1 MNPEV
6 VAVLGGGAWGTV
18 LAELIRRNGHP
29 VHVWSRRYG
38 AALEPVVQPA
48 TMVVIAVS
56 VAGVLPLVHQLPRLR
71 PGAIIVSTTKGLL
84 PDGYHTPTQVWQRA
98 FPEHGVVA
106 LSGPNLAAE
115 IAQGLPAA
123 TVAASVQTWAAQRVQ
138 RVLASDRFRVYTN
151 QDPLGT
157 ELGGALKNVMAIAA
171 GVCDGLHLGANAKA
185 GLVTRALAE
194 MVRVAVAWGAQVT
207 TLYGLSGLGDLL
219 ATCNSPLSRNYRLG
233 YGLAQGKSLTAM
245 MQELPSTVE
254 GVHTTQ
260 VLVHWADQR
269 GIAVPIAQ
277 QVYQL
282 LQGQVT
288 PRQAVGALM
297 ERDLKAEFSTDL
309 PCDPL

>member
-1 MNPEV
+1 MNSEV

-38 AALEPVVQPA
+38 TALEPVVQPA

-84 PDGYHTPTQVWQRA
+84 PDGYRTPTQVWQRA

-297 ERDLKAEFSTDL
+297 ERDLKAEFYPEPPQYSL
-309 PCDPL
+309 

>member
-38 AALEPVVQPA
+38 TALEPVVQPA

>member
-6 VAVLGGGAWGTV
+6 VAVLGGGAWGTL

-29 VHVWSRRYG
+29 VQVWSRRYG
-38 AALEPVVQPA
+38 GELAPVVQPA

-56 VAGVLPLVHQLPRLR
+56 VAGVLPLAQQLPQLA
-71 PGAIIVSTTKGLL
+71 PGTIIVSTTKGLL
-84 PDGYHTPTQVWQRA
+84 PDSCSTPTQVWQRA

-138 RVLASDRFRVYTN
+138 RVLASERFRVYTN

-171 GVCDGLHLGANAKA
+171 GVCDGLRLGANAKA

-194 MVRVAVAWGAQVT
+194 MVRVAVEWGAQAT

-233 YGLAQGKSLTAM
+233 YGLAQGKSVAAIL
-245 MQELPSTVE
+245 QELQSTVE
-254 GVHTTQ
+254 GINTTQ
-260 VLVHWADQR
+260 VVVQWADQR

-282 LQGQVT
+282 LQGRVT
-288 PRQAVGALM
+288 PQQAVGALM
-297 ERDLKAEFSTDL
+297 ERDLKAEFSTD
-309 PCDPL
+309 

>member
-18 LAELIRRNGHP
+18 LAELIRENGHL

-38 AALEPVVQPA
+38 TALEPVVQPA

-84 PDGYHTPTQVWQRA
+84 PDGYRTPTQVWQRA

-269 GIAVPIAQ
+269 GISVPIAQ

>member
-1 MNPEV
+1 MNSEV

-38 AALEPVVQPA
+38 TALEPVVQPA

-84 PDGYHTPTQVWQRA
+84 PDGYRTPTQVWQRA

-115 IAQGLPAA
+115 IVQGLPAA

-138 RVLASDRFRVYTN
+138 RVLASERFRVYTN

-233 YGLAQGKSLTAM
+233 YGLAQGKSLATM

-269 GIAVPIAQ
+269 GISVPIAQ

>member
-18 LAELIRRNGHP
+18 LAELIRENGHL

-38 AALEPVVQPA
+38 TALEPVVQPA

-233 YGLAQGKSLTAM
+233 YGLAQGKSLATM

>member
-18 LAELIRRNGHP
+18 LAELIRENGHL

-38 AALEPVVQPA
+38 TALEPVVQPA